1 MTILELQDLK
11 AQTSKASDDIFAL
24 IDTENR
30 ALTADEE
37 DTLKRNVQKMDE
49 LDLRIKSESR
59 KFENGVLIPRVKKFK
74 EPDEPFSLIKAI
86 RAKAEM
92 REMPAVARDI
102 FIEGKRAFRESGIN
116 YTGDIVLPLE
126 TRANIEITT
135 PTAGQEI
142 VATGKP
148 FILPPLTD
156 KLIFS
161 QAGATYL
168 TGLVGNVSIPSY
180 AGTSVAWKAEV
191 SGADDGGGAFT
202 EIEFTPKRLTGY
214 IVVSKQFLLQDG
226 VGAERLLMDNI
237 SNAVARKLESTILGV
252 AAGTAVQ
259 PLGMGW
265 GITSGSGVAHIIP
278 TYAKMVALE
287 SAVDTANA
295 LVGNLAYVT
304 NASGRGLLKSIDK
317 GVSNDTGDM
326 LCSEDNKVNG
336 YPLLV
341 TNACSAAA
349 GASTNNDLLVF
360 GNWKDLCIAQ
370 WGGYDITVDPYT
382 LAAVGCV
389 KIVINAYFDAKGLRG
404 AGDLA
409 TDYAVSFA
417 ATSIKAT

>member
-1 MTILELQDLK
+1 
-11 AQTSKASDDIFAL
+11 
-24 IDTENR
+24 
-30 ALTADEE
+30 
-37 DTLKRNVQKMDE
+37 
-49 LDLRIKSESR
+49 
-59 KFENGVLIPRVKKFK
+59 
-74 EPDEPFSLIKAI
+74 
-86 RAKAEM
+86 
-92 REMPAVARDI
+92 
-102 FIEGKRAFRESGIN
+102 
-116 YTGDIVLPLE
+116 
-126 TRANIEITT
+126 
-135 PTAGQEI
+135 
-142 VATGKP
+142 
-148 FILPPLTD
+148 
-156 KLIFS
+156 
-161 QAGATYL
+161 
-168 TGLVGNVSIPSY
+168 
-180 AGTSVAWKAEV
+180 
-191 SGADDGGGAFT
+191 
-202 EIEFTPKRLTGY
+202 
-214 IVVSKQFLLQDG
+214 
-226 VGAERLLMDNI
+226 
-237 SNAVARKLESTILGV
+237 
-252 AAGTAVQ
+252 
-259 PLGMGW
+259 
-265 GITSGSGVAHIIP
+265 VAHIVP

-341 TNACSAAA
+341 TNACSAGA

-409 TDYAVSFA
+409 TDYAVSFV